1 MRRLALAATVAAML
15 LPALPA
21 SASDAYL
28 APRYSGSR
36 GACGVIEGTDV
47 EAPRLNCWG
56 AEGAARLVYRF
67 PGEIIQAKPAVEWES
82 FGARNPDVRVLVKG
96 SRVVVRLVAR
106 PHAQQVGIWDVQ
118 V

>member
-1 MRRLALAATVAAML
+1 MKKVALAAIIAAML

-28 APRYSGSR
+28 APRYSASH
-36 GACGVIEGTDV
+36 GACGVIPGTAT

-56 AEGAARLVYRF
+56 SEGAARLVYRF
-67 PGEIIQAKPAVEWES
+67 PGQVVQAHPAVEWES
-82 FGARNPDVRVLVKG
+82 FGVRNPDLRVLVKG

-106 PHAQQVGIWDVQ
+106 TRAQQVGVWDVQ
-118 V
+118 A